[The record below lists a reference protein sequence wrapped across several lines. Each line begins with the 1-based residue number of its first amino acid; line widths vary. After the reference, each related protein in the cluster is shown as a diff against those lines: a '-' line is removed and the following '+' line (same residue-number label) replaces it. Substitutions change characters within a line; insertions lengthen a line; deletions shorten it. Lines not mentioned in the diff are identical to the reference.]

1 MKKTFLLLPLLAII
15 LNSCHKA
22 EDKGR
27 LVSSI
32 DFVGSDYT
40 ARYEYDTRNRLIK
53 IGDAYANYTYPSA
66 KTIVITKNT
75 GDVDTLT
82 LNKEGNV
89 VSAVYNKDNTTTYTY
104 FNGFLTKI
112 ETVGGRSNHTSTLTW
127 DNGNIRTIG
136 SSSSNSWETYTFEY
150 DSTLNKSTS
159 LDIFFLAAGNIKIK
173 GDLSFG
179 LFGKSCQY
187 LPSKVMFKDK
197 YRFGA
202 SDNTYVTTYRYETD
216 SDGYV
221 TNIYVKDERSHDAE
235 ERLRYIIEYK

>member
-40 ARYEYDTRNRLIK
+40 ARHEYDTRNRLIK

-66 KTIVITKNT
+66 KTIVMTNSEGYVVT
-75 GDVDTLT
+75 FT
-82 LNKEGNV
+82 LNKDGNV
-89 VSAVYNKDNTTTYTY
+89 VSWVDNEDRTTTYTY
-104 FNGFLTKI
+104 SNNYLTKI
-112 ETVGGRSNHTSTLTW
+112 ETIGRTYKRTQTLTW
-127 DNGNIRTIG
+127 DNGNITTIQLTDG
-136 SSSSNSWETYTFEY
+136 DRPVTYTYEY
-150 DSTLNKSTS
+150 GSTLNKYTS
-159 LDIFFLAAGNIKIK
+159 IDLSILCLDIRGYLDFLS
-173 GDLSFG
+173 LG

-187 LPSKVMFKDK
+187 MPSKVAVLDETHRQMIAI
-197 YRFGA
+197 A
-202 SDNTYVTTYRYETD
+202 SFRYETD

-221 TNIYVKDERSHDAE
+221 TNIYGKNEAISDAE
-235 ERLRYIIEYK
+235 EHLRYVIQYK